1 MGAMTRKE
9 LYQFVAGVREAAG
22 ARCGARGRSE
32 PNAVVLDACELAMRR
47 RRGLLADAR
56 DGEAA
61 IVPLFQSG
69 DFRDVLDEDDALG
82 RVYQALNA
90 PALEAAYRA
99 TARERRKFSAEE
111 IPAVTQLFTPRW
123 VVEYLL
129 QNTLGRQWLEAH
141 PDSTL
146 RSAFRWLAIDGSG
159 TQVPSDVVVESLGTT
174 RGEDCTVARVFNP
187 CELRNNAESPHDPAH
202 YARVENPCHDE
213 AAHPSATRIGQ
224 GLRACD
230 LRVLDPAC
238 GTMNFGLV
246 AFDMLG
252 RMYREEIARAGQLGW
267 PAEPSVA
274 HEADIACSV
283 LHRNLFGADIDP
295 VALRLA
301 RASLEM
307 KAGISL
313 PENQWN
319 LRQAD
324 SLFDSEIARCWDGTF
339 DVVVTNPPYVS
350 ARNLPAKHL
359 ARMKR
364 RFPSAWRDLY
374 ACFLDRGLEFLR
386 EGGRAGLLVMQSFMF
401 IGSYEKLRQRI
412 GERAAVESLVHFGPG
427 LFGLGNPGTL
437 QTVACAMR
445 KESDAAARARQT
457 VAAVRLVDVPA
468 GEKEPTL
475 AAALGGGAADRVF
488 RIGQQALS
496 DLPRRSWAYWVG
508 PSLRRVF
515 SEFPRLASVA
525 PPRQGLAT
533 TDNLRFVRYWWEVE
547 ATSPGAPARASPA
560 RWFPYTKGGQFRRW
574 YEAPRHRVNWEDDGR
589 EIKESI
595 ARRYPY
601 LGGEWKWVAK
611 NTAYYGRGG
620 VAWSYLTSGQ
630 FSARRLEV
638 GAIFDVAGSS
648 LFPADVPGMLAVLN
662 SSVAGRLLGVINPT
676 VNFQVGDLAELPVPA
691 HVPEALGALAARAI
705 ALRQAQDAFDE
716 TTTDFLAPLPWA
728 HAEEISRDARRQMC
742 DLEREID
749 AGVCDLYGMPP
760 AGPDAGG
767 DEGSFDRLDLARRW
781 VSYAVGLLLGR
792 WKGGGAGAVLRLL
805 PADAD
810 MLDKL
815 RAEIA
820 RHAGASAAVEIESQV
835 GGLERFMAGA
845 FFPWHVRLYRKR
857 PPYWALGSKREV
869 HLITHDRATRENV
882 APILRRIEAT
892 PPEGWERSVDD
903 GIAVGLAPLRAF
915 VPDPALRRA
924 LDAIAVEANEGRL
937 TWAGGGRGA
946 Q

>member
-1 MGAMTRKE
+1 MTRRE
-9 LYQFVAGVREAAG
+9 LYQFVVEVRDAARE
-22 ARCGARGRSE
+22 RCGARGMSE
-32 PNAVVLDACELAMRR
+32 PHAVVLDACELAMRR
-47 RRGLLADAR
+47 RRGLAAYPR

-61 IVPLFQSG
+61 IVSLFESNALLG
-69 DFRDVLDEDDALG
+69 VLDEDDALG

-129 QNTLGRQWLEAH
+129 HNTLGRLWVDAH
-141 PDSTL
+141 PDTTL
-146 RSAFRWLAIDGSG
+146 RGAFQWLACDGPQAASPDAAADSICISKAG
-159 TQVPSDVVVESLGTT
+159 DS
-174 RGEDCTVARVFNP
+174 TVARVFNP
-187 CELRNNAESPHDPAH
+187 CERPSKARSPDNPTH
-202 YARVENPCHDE
+202 YARVENPCHDHGE
-213 AAHPSATRIGQ
+213 AAAKR
-224 GLRACD
+224 LRHGIRAFD

-246 AFDMLG
+246 AFDMLA
-252 RMYREEIARAGQLGW
+252 RMYHEEIARAGQPGW
-267 PAEPSVA
+267 PAAPSVER
-274 HEADIACSV
+274 EADIGCSV
-283 LHRNLFGADIDP
+283 LRNNLFGADIDP

-313 PENQWN
+313 SENQWN

-324 SLFDSEIARCWDGTF
+324 SLFDPEIARRWDGTF

-350 ARNLPAKHL
+350 ARNLPATHV

-374 ACFLDRGLEFLR
+374 ACFLDRALDFLR

-401 IGSYEKLRQRI
+401 IGSYEKLRRRI

-437 QTVACAMR
+437 QTVACTMR
-445 KESDAAARARQT
+445 KENDSGTRTRQT
-457 VAAVRLVDVPA
+457 VSAVRLVDVPA

-475 AAALGGGAADRVF
+475 AAALGGGAAERVF
-488 RIGQQALS
+488 RIGQEALS
-496 DLPRRSWAYWVG
+496 DLPRQSWAYWVG
-508 PSLRRVF
+508 PLLRRVF
-515 SEFPRLASVA
+515 AEFPRLASVA

-547 ATSPGAPARASPA
+547 ATSPDVPARASPA

-574 YEAPRHRVNWEDDGR
+574 YEAPRHRVNWQDDGR
-589 EIKESI
+589 EIKDSI
-595 ARRYPY
+595 AKRYPY
-601 LGGEWKWVAK
+601 LQGEWKWVAK
-611 NTAYYGRGG
+611 NTTYYGRGG

-691 HVPEALGALAARAI
+691 RVPEALGALATKAI
-705 ALRQAQDAFDE
+705 ALRQAQDTFDE
-716 TTTDFLAPLPWA
+716 TTTDFLSPMPWA
-728 HAEEISRDARRQMC
+728 NAEEISCDARRQMS

-760 AGPDAGG
+760 VGPDAEG
-767 DEGSFDRLDLARRW
+767 DEVSFDRLDLARRW

-792 WKGGGAGAVLRLL
+792 WKAGGAGRVLRLL

-810 MLDKL
+810 LLDEL
-815 RAEIA
+815 REEIA
-820 RHAGASAAVEIESQV
+820 RYAGEPAAVEIESQV

-857 PPYWALGSKREV
+857 PPYWALGLKPEMV
-869 HLITHDRATRENV
+869 LIAHDWATRENV
-882 APILRRIEAT
+882 VPLLRRVGAE
-892 PPEGWERSVDD
+892 PPEGWERRVDD

-915 VPDPALRRA
+915 VPDPVLRRA
-924 LDAIAVEANEGRL
+924 LDGIAIEAKEGRL
-937 TWAGGGRGA
+937 DWAGGGCGFG
-946 Q
+946 

>member
-1 MGAMTRKE
+1 
-9 LYQFVAGVREAAG
+9 
-22 ARCGARGRSE
+22 
-32 PNAVVLDACELAMRR
+32 MRR

-61 IVPLFQSG
+61 ILPLFESD
-69 DFRDVLDEDDALG
+69 DFRKVLDEDDALG

-90 PALEAAYRA
+90 PTLEAAYRA

-129 QNTLGRQWLEAH
+129 QNTLGRRWLEVH

-146 RSAFRWLAIDGSG
+146 RSAFRWLVIEGSG
-159 TQVPSDVVVESLGTT
+159 TASSAEAVDESLGAK
-174 RGEDCTVARVFNP
+174 RPDGSTVARVFNP
-187 CELRNNAESPHDPAH
+187 CERRNRSENPANPAH
-202 YARVENPCHDE
+202 CARVENPCHDE

-252 RMYREEIARAGQLGW
+252 RMYREEIAQAGQPGW

-283 LHRNLFGADIDP
+283 LRGNLFGADIDP

-307 KAGISL
+307 KAGVSL
-313 PENQWN
+313 AENQWN

-324 SLFDSEIARCWDGTF
+324 SLFDSEIARLWDGTF

-350 ARNLPAKHL
+350 SRNLPAKHV

-374 ACFLDRGLEFLR
+374 ASFLDRSLDFLY

-401 IGSYEKLRQRI
+401 IGSYEKLRRRI
-412 GERAAVESLVHFGPG
+412 GERAAVESLVHFGSG

-445 KESDAAARARQT
+445 RESNPAARTRQT
-457 VAAVRLVDVPA
+457 VTALRLVDVPA
-468 GEKEPTL
+468 GEKERTL
-475 AAALGGGAADRVF
+475 AVALRGGAVDRIF

-508 PSLRRVF
+508 PSLRRAF

-547 ATSPGAPARASPA
+547 ATSPGAPAQASPA

-601 LGGEWKWVAK
+601 LGGKWKWVAK

-691 HVPEALGALAARAI
+691 RVPEGLGVLATKAI
-705 ALRQAQDAFDE
+705 ALRQAQDTFDE
-716 TTTDFLAPLPWA
+716 TTTDFLAPMPWA
-728 HAEEISRDARRQMC
+728 NAEEISRDARRQMS

-749 AGVCDLYGMPP
+749 AGVCDLYGMSL
-760 AGPDAGG
+760 AGPDAEG
-767 DEGSFDRLDLARRW
+767 DEASFDRLDLARRW
-781 VSYAVGLLLGR
+781 VSYAIGLLMGR
-792 WKGGGAGAVLRLL
+792 WKGGSAGRVLRLI
-805 PADAD
+805 PADTD
-810 MLDKL
+810 MLDEL
-815 RAEIA
+815 RTEIA
-820 RHAGASAAVEIESQV
+820 RHAGEPAAIEIESQV
-835 GGLERFMAGA
+835 GGLERFVAGV

-869 HLITHDRATRENV
+869 VLIAHDWAMRENV
-882 APILRRIEAT
+882 LPILRRIGAE
-892 PPEGWERSVDD
+892 PPEGWERHVDD

-924 LDAIAVEANEGRL
+924 LDAIAIEAKEGRL
-937 TWAGGGRGA
+937 AWAGGGRGFI
-946 Q
+946 

>member
-1 MGAMTRKE
+1 
-9 LYQFVAGVREAAG
+9 
-22 ARCGARGRSE
+22 AR
-32 PNAVVLDACELAMRR
+32 
-47 RRGLLADAR
+47 
-56 DGEAA
+56 
-61 IVPLFQSG
+61 
-69 DFRDVLDEDDALG
+69 
-82 RVYQALNA
+82 
-90 PALEAAYRA
+90 
-99 TARERRKFSAEE
+99 
-111 IPAVTQLFTPRW
+111 
-123 VVEYLL
+123 
-129 QNTLGRQWLEAH
+129 
-141 PDSTL
+141 
-146 RSAFRWLAIDGSG
+146 
-159 TQVPSDVVVESLGTT
+159 
-174 RGEDCTVARVFNP
+174 
-187 CELRNNAESPHDPAH
+187 
-202 YARVENPCHDE
+202 
-213 AAHPSATRIGQ
+213 
-224 GLRACD
+224 D

-246 AFDMLG
+246 AFDMLA
-252 RMYREEIARAGQLGW
+252 RMYHEEITRAGQPGW
-267 PAEPSVA
+267 PGAPSVER
-274 HEADIACSV
+274 EADIACSV
-283 LHRNLFGADIDP
+283 LRNNLFGADIDP

-313 PENQWN
+313 SENQWN

-324 SLFDSEIARCWDGTF
+324 SLFDPEIARRWDGTF

-350 ARNLPAKHL
+350 ARNLPATHV

-374 ACFLDRGLEFLR
+374 ACFLDRALAFLR

-401 IGSYEKLRQRI
+401 IGSYEKLRWRI

-437 QTVACAMR
+437 QTVACTLR
-445 KESDAAARARQT
+445 KESDSGTRTRQT
-457 VAAVRLVDVPA
+457 VSAVRLVDVPA
-468 GEKEPTL
+468 GEKERML
-475 AAALGGGAADRVF
+475 AAALSDGAAERVF
-488 RIGQQALS
+488 RIGQEALFN
-496 DLPRRSWAYWVG
+496 LPRRSWAYWVG

-515 SEFPRLASVA
+515 AEFPRLASVA

-547 ATSPGAPARASPA
+547 ATSTDVPARAGPA

-611 NTAYYGRGG
+611 NTAFYGRGG

-648 LFPADVPGMLAVLN
+648 LFPVDVPGMLAVLN

-691 HVPEALGALAARAI
+691 RVPEALGALATKAI
-705 ALRQAQDAFDE
+705 ALRQAQDTFDE
-716 TTTDFLAPLPWA
+716 TTTDFLSPMPWA
-728 HAEEISRDARRQMC
+728 NAEEICSDAQRQMS

-760 AGPDAGG
+760 AGPDAEG
-767 DEGSFDRLDLARRW
+767 DEVSFDRLDLARRW

-792 WKGGGAGAVLRLL
+792 WKGGGAGRVLRLL
-805 PADAD
+805 PADED
-810 MLDKL
+810 LLDEL
-815 RAEIA
+815 REEIA
-820 RHAGASAAVEIESQV
+820 RHAGEPAAAEIESQV

-857 PPYWALGSKREV
+857 PPYWALGLKREMV
-869 HLITHDRATRENV
+869 LIAHDWATRENV
-882 APILRRIEAT
+882 APILRRIEAR
-892 PPEGWERSVDD
+892 PPEGWERRVDD

-924 LDAIAVEANEGRL
+924 LEAITVEANEGRL
-937 TWAGGGRGA
+937 AWAGGGRGA
-946 Q
+946 H